1 MALRDGEVAHTIRF
15 YPERVRSG
23 GGPAFEPQRSA
34 RSALSHRASVPNRSR
49 RSDPEHLQFRDAR
62 STAGSG
68 RRENSFAGR
77 NETFETII
85 SGRLHRRDRRDHE
98 VQTNNY
104 SVSFVSFGW
113 NSPEED
119 AFEC

>member
-1 MALRDGEVAHTIRF
+1 MALRDGEVAHRIRF

-23 GGPAFEPQRSA
+23 GGSAFEPQRSA
-34 RSALSHRASVPNRSR
+34 RPALSHRASVPHRSR

-62 STAGSG
+62 SAAGSG

-85 SGRLHRRDRRDHE
+85 R
-98 VQTNNY
+98 
-104 SVSFVSFGW
+104 
-113 NSPEED
+113 D
-119 AFEC
+119 AFTAEIAEITKSKRRITLFGT